1 MALHMKSI
9 GSKISFIMMCIILVG
24 IATTVGITI
33 YLASNSIRTESLAK
47 WQSETARKAL
57 FMDQWLEGHKAEVNA
72 LASALAFTDD
82 YSRDNLMKIM
92 KITLAKDPVVYEE
105 VYMGFPDN
113 TAIFGT
119 DFPIE
124 DYYDWWKATERAW
137 YRLAL
142 TDTDSALITSP
153 YLDESIG
160 ELCITIV
167 RAVVRDG
174 ELLGVAA
181 IDILLPF
188 LREQTLASTLHEDG
202 ASMLLGF
209 DGDILIHGDP
219 DFAPNDEGE
228 FKNLNEVADGIYSE
242 VWKKINDAD
251 GVYRSRYAEGGYSYF
266 ASGLLPATD
275 WHIVTVLP
283 EKVIGEVMMQ
293 SFTAV
298 IMMVIPISVIILLIA
313 IFIILYAVKKTVTKP
328 IRKLTTAAD
337 MISNGDIKIEGLDA
351 GVTST
356 RNEVILLERAFHKM
370 LESFKQQALILT
382 RVAEGD
388 YTLKANIRSDK
399 DIINMSI
406 NLMVEE
412 TLGVLHQVATAGVQ
426 VAVGSKNITEGAQA
440 LAQGATE
447 QAATV
452 QQLSSSMTTIAEK
465 TKDNADM
472 ASKAAS
478 LADTIKQN
486 AEKGNRQMTAMMDAV
501 KEINQAGQSISQVI
515 KVIEDIAFQTNI
527 LALNAA
533 VEAARAGQHGK
544 GFAVV
549 AEEVRSLAAKSA
561 EAAKNTDGI
570 ISNSIEKAELGSRIA
585 NETAE
590 SLKEIVTGINESSVI
605 VNDIAVSSEEQYR
618 SIAQI
623 NDGVDQVA
631 KVVNRNTLTAEASAA
646 ASKEMSSQSAILE
659 DLIAQFQLRSEGK
672 YKSNRGLPPHEN

>member
-1 MALHMKSI
+1 
-9 GSKISFIMMCIILVG
+9 
-24 IATTVGITI
+24 
-33 YLASNSIRTESLAK
+33 
-47 WQSETARKAL
+47 
-57 FMDQWLEGHKAEVNA
+57 
-72 LASALAFTDD
+72 
-82 YSRDNLMKIM
+82 
-92 KITLAKDPVVYEE
+92 
-105 VYMGFPDN
+105 
-113 TAIFGT
+113 
-119 DFPIE
+119 
-124 DYYDWWKATERAW
+124 
-137 YRLAL
+137 
-142 TDTDSALITSP
+142 
-153 YLDESIG
+153 
-160 ELCITIV
+160 
-167 RAVVRDG
+167 
-174 ELLGVAA
+174 
-181 IDILLPF
+181 
-188 LREQTLASTLHEDG
+188 
-202 ASMLLGF
+202 
-209 DGDILIHGDP
+209 
-219 DFAPNDEGE
+219 
-228 FKNLNEVADGIYSE
+228 
-242 VWKKINDAD
+242 
-251 GVYRSRYAEGGYSYF
+251 
-266 ASGLLPATD
+266 
-275 WHIVTVLP
+275 
-283 EKVIGEVMMQ
+283 
-293 SFTAV
+293 
-298 IMMVIPISVIILLIA
+298 
-313 IFIILYAVKKTVTKP
+313 
-328 IRKLTTAAD
+328 